1 MKRVV
6 LCFAVTGLLTGC
18 LTTSGVYRVSAVD
31 REGNPV
37 ASHLDLIAQ
46 GSGIYTVRNALCA
59 SYPGSTVYIKST
71 KDGKNLDSESPYQ
84 CR

>member
-1 MKRVV
+1 MKRVFV
-6 LCFAVTGLLTGC
+6 GVTLTTLLTGC

-31 REGNPV
+31 KEGRPV
-37 ASHLDLIAQ
+37 ATHLDLIAQ
-46 GSGIYTVRNALCA
+46 GTGIYGMRNALCA
-59 SYPGSTVYIKST
+59 TYPGSTVYIRST